1 MLYKDGGIFLIIPD
15 FFFVGA
21 PVTEVD
27 SPRLPSHLSEY
38 DRDTLLVQPEVKSLI
53 TPSTIYTIHS
63 VYICVHINLTS
74 EFLLKL
80 YKLFF

>member
-1 MLYKDGGIFLIIPD
+1 MPD

-38 DRDTLLVQPEVKSLI
+38 DRDTLLVQPEVKSL
-53 TPSTIYTIHS
+53 TTLSTIYTVHT

-80 YKLFF
+80 YILFFYRR